1 LKTPPPILTLKEQ
14 GMKRTIALS
23 ATGFFFW
30 LSIGAATAQDE
41 PKQTVAP
48 AVSATLVCAC
58 RCQTTAPEIHDL
70 NVPGDGECRVYNNL
84 DCRTTEGL
92 NGRYTDCRKT
102 GVPVE

>member
-1 LKTPPPILTLKEQ
+1 
-14 GMKRTIALS
+14 MKRTIALS
-23 ATGFFFW
+23 AAGFFVW
-30 LSIGAATAQDE
+30 VLAVPAAAQDE

-48 AVSATLVCAC
+48 VVSAILVCAC

-92 NGRYTDCRKT
+92 NGRYTDCRKS
-102 GVPVE
+102 GVPAQ

>member
-1 LKTPPPILTLKEQ
+1 
-14 GMKRTIALS
+14 MKHRIALS
-23 ATGFFFW
+23 VTGF
-30 LSIGAATAQDE
+30 LASISAIAAAAQDQ

-58 RCQTTAPEIHDL
+58 RCQTAAPEIHDL
-70 NVPGDGECRVYNNL
+70 NVPEDGECRVYNNL

-102 GVPVE
+102 GVPVQ